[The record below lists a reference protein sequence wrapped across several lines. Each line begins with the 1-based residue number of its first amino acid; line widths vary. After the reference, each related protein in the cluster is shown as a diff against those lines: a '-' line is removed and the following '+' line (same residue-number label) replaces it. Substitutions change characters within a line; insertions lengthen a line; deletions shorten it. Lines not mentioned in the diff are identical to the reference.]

1 VQNVN
6 FPNGDLVT
14 NEVEI
19 NFNMLRILMLN
30 EVERQVDGTD
40 IVVINKYAAEQ
51 RGMYLHE

>member
-1 VQNVN
+1 VN

-30 EVERQVDGTD
+30 EVERQVDDTD